1 MIPKT
6 SIMQSYKILIFISA
20 TLIGCQN
27 KKENNS
33 TQTTNT
39 EIGLDTVAG
48 FEKSKEKTIDS
59 TATIETINTHKL
71 VLTTN
76 ALQLVQ
82 RKTGS
87 TIEIPFGKP
96 IDQMIE
102 ITTTALQSKPS
113 SIVIN
118 NECGAGPLKM
128 ASYNNGL
135 TLIFQQKKSDK
146 ANSETDWKFA
156 GWYMGIS
163 SGNAQK
169 VSTMAGISIG
179 STRAEMESAYVITVS
194 QTTLGYEFSTS
205 SGLYGIFE
213 GPEKAAKIISL
224 WSGLSCNFR

>member
-6 SIMQSYKILIFISA
+6 SIMHSCKILIFLSA

-27 KKENNS
+27 KDNNP
-33 TQTTNT
+33 TQNTNT
-39 EIGLDTVAG
+39 EMVLDTANG
-48 FEKSKEKTIDS
+48 FEESKEKTIDS
-59 TATIETINTHKL
+59 TATIETTNTHKL

-76 ALQLVQ
+76 ALQLAH
-82 RKTGS
+82 RNTGS

-102 ITTTALQSKPS
+102 ITNNALQSKPT
-113 SIVIN
+113 SIGIN

-128 ASYNNGL
+128 ATWSNGL
-135 TLIFQQKKSDK
+135 TLVFQRKKAEM

-163 SGNAQK
+163 SVNAQK
-169 VSTMAGISIG
+169 VSTMAGINIG
-179 STRAEMESAYVITVS
+179 STRAEMESAYVIDVS
-194 QTTLGYEFSTS
+194 KTTLGYEFSTS

-213 GPEKAAKIISL
+213 GPEKGAKIISL

>member
-1 MIPKT
+1 
-6 SIMQSYKILIFISA
+6 MQSYKILIFISA
-20 TLIGCQN
+20 TLISCQN
-27 KKENNS
+27 KENNS

-39 EIGLDTVAG
+39 AIGLDTFTG
-48 FEKSKEKTIDS
+48 FKESKKKTIDS
-59 TATIETINTHKL
+59 TATIETTSTHKL

-76 ALQLVQ
+76 ALQLVH

-118 NECGAGPLKM
+118 NECGAGALKM
-128 ASYNNGL
+128 ASWNNGL
-135 TLIFQQKKSDK
+135 TVVFQQKKS
-146 ANSETDWKFA
+146 ETADSKIDWKFV
-156 GWYMGIS
+156 GWNMGVS

-169 VSTMAGISIG
+169 ISTMAGISIG

-194 QTTLGYEFSTS
+194 KTTLGYEFSTS
-205 SGLYGIFE
+205 SGLYGIFK
-213 GPEKAAKIISL
+213 GPEKEAKITSL

>member
-1 MIPKT
+1 
-6 SIMQSYKILIFISA
+6 MQYYKILIFLSA

-27 KKENNS
+27 KKNNS

-39 EIGLDTVAG
+39 EIGMDTVAS
-48 FEKSKEKTIDS
+48 FKESKEKTIDS
-59 TATIETINTHKL
+59 TTTIETTNNHKL
-71 VLTTN
+71 ALTTN
-76 ALQLVQ
+76 ALQLVN

-113 SIVIN
+113 SIGIN

-128 ASYNNGL
+128 ASWNNGL
-135 TLIFQQKKSDK
+135 TLVFQQKKSNK

-156 GWYMGIS
+156 GWYMRTIS
-163 SGNAQK
+163 GDAQK

-179 STRAEMESAYVITVS
+179 STRAEMERAYVITFS
-194 QTTLGYEFSTS
+194 KTTLGYEFSTS
-205 SGLYGIFE
+205 SGLHGIFE
-213 GPEKAAKIISL
+213 GPEKEAKITNL